1 MFTQSLIL
9 DLLEK
14 ELQASPTFTKF
25 DKIST
30 NESKIKVV
38 PLLAV

>member
-9 DLLEK
+9 LEK
-14 ELQASPTFTKF
+14 QLQASPTFTQF

-30 NESKIKVV
+30 NES
-38 PLLAV
+38 

>member
-9 DLLEK
+9 LEK
-14 ELQASPTFTKF
+14 QLQTSPTFAQF

-30 NESKIKVV
+30 NEPKIKIV
-38 PLLAV
+38 LLFLFDV